1 MKQLTLFLLLVSTL
15 LANPLQGVDAS
26 FSKDVQKQLLQKLN
40 SEHSS
45 PLYPKNRYTL
55 SKGWNRL
62 TTPKD
67 GVDVIKTFQNIPEVK
82 LVILHDNASKYWA
95 GFTLYQEV
103 LKDIKEMLLLKYL
116 EPNVTFFVLSEKAM
130 MFEIQSAKM
139 SETCQEILHDNKYE
153 MLHDSG
159 LTKEKAQSEDKSISI
174 NSRYHSHEYRGF
186 YNDTRVTLMY
196 KKIAKTSKKIL
207 RYGPAEPMVM
217 LNYAQEYA
225 NQKFFV
231 YDYLEKKCYQGIFP
245 SLKMPPLPVLQELK
259 DTN

>member
-1 MKQLTLFLLLVSTL
+1 MKLLTLFILLLSTL
-15 LANPLQGVDAS
+15 LAKPLQGVDAS
-26 FSKDVQKQLLQKLN
+26 FSKDVQKKLLQKFS

-45 PLYPKNRYTL
+45 SLHKKHTYTL
-55 SKGWNRL
+55 SKGWNKL

-67 GVDVIKTFQNIPEVK
+67 GVDVIKTFQNIPSVK
-82 LVILHDNASKYWA
+82 LVIVHDNVSNYWA
-95 GFTLYQEV
+95 GFTLYQDV

-116 EPNVTFFVLSEKAM
+116 EPSISFFVLSEKAVM
-130 MFEIQSAKM
+130 LEIQSAQM
-139 SETCQEILHDNKYE
+139 NISCQKILHDNSYKI
-153 MLHDSG
+153 LHDSG
-159 LTKEKAQSEDKSISI
+159 LTKEKTQSKDKSISI

-186 YNDTRVTLMY
+186 YDDTRVTLIY

-207 RYGPAEPMVM
+207 KYGPAEPMVM
-217 LNYAQEYA
+217 LNYAKEYA

-245 SLKMPPLPVLQELK
+245 SQKMPPLPVLQELK